1 VKNSPHFANLYFN
14 SKNNFLKGRK
24 LMIYQGKEIKTNP
37 ETIKIQDCEYDI
49 FTSKFLFD
57 QVILME

>member
-1 VKNSPHFANLYFN
+1 
-14 SKNNFLKGRK
+14 
-24 LMIYQGKEIKTNP
+24 MIYQGKEIKTNP